1 MAGFLIVYPT
11 GLSDYSDTTTV
22 FDGASISKPYYS
34 GAWFFVGLQAED
46 AEVKKLAELKT
57 FLEQRLSELEREA
70 ESVKSLLEII
80 DRELV
85 AKSFKKV
92 QPPAEALEKE
102 PSVLRT
108 IRSRSG
114 ALLATMSLKEK
125 EARIVFNPEIRVTQD
140 MRPFSSFLLRKVLD
154 SMREADLQKVAEGR
168 LDQSNVLTYEVVYD
182 GDVARELVVK
192 NFREEARLREIVNSV
207 KWTLDTIAS
216 SYK

>member
-1 MAGFLIVYPT
+1 M
-11 GLSDYSDTTTV
+11 
-22 FDGASISKPYYS
+22 
-34 GAWFFVGLQAED
+34 QAED

-102 PSVLRT
+102 PSALRT

-114 ALLATMSLKEK
+114 ALLATMSLKER

-168 LDQSNVLTYEVVYD
+168 LDQSSVLTYEVVYD

>member
-1 MAGFLIVYPT
+1 M
-11 GLSDYSDTTTV
+11 
-22 FDGASISKPYYS
+22 
-34 GAWFFVGLQAED
+34 QAED

-102 PSVLRT
+102 PSALRT

>member
-1 MAGFLIVYPT
+1 M
-11 GLSDYSDTTTV
+11 
-22 FDGASISKPYYS
+22 
-34 GAWFFVGLQAED
+34 QAED

-85 AKSFKKV
+85 AKSFKKA

-102 PSVLRT
+102 PSALRT